1 MLNTLKTFILLAG
14 LTALFGWAGWMI
26 GGQSGMVIALGFA
39 AISNIGAFWFS
50 DKIVLSMYG
59 AKQVKSGYLYNMV
72 LDLAQRA
79 NLPMPR
85 VYIIETQQPNA
96 FATGRSPKHAA
107 VAATRGIIDVLN
119 ERELRGVMAHELAH
133 IKNRDTLTMTITA
146 TIAGAISMLA
156 NFAFWLAP
164 MGGGRD
170 RPAGVWGSL
179 IVMILAPLAAMLVQ
193 MAISRTRE
201 YSADKGGAEICDDPL
216 ALATALQ
223 KLEAAA
229 HRIPNHMAEQNP
241 ATAHM
246 FIVNPLHLNKMDNL
260 FSTHPNTHNR
270 VRELEKLA
278 GMNDDRAGS
287 HWGRS
292 KQNIW

>member
-1 MLNTLKTFILLAG
+1 MMNTLKTFILLAG

-26 GGQSGMVIALGFA
+26 GGESGMVIALGFA

-59 AKQVKSGYLYNMV
+59 AKQIKSGTLYNMV
-72 LDLAQRA
+72 FDLAQRA
-79 NLPMPR
+79 SLPMPR
-85 VYIIETQQPNA
+85 VYIIESAQPNA
-96 FATGRSPKHAA
+96 FATGRSPSHAA
-107 VAATRGIIDVLN
+107 VAATRGIIDILN

-133 IKNRDTLTMTITA
+133 IKNRDTLTMTVTA
-146 TIAGAISMLA
+146 TIAGAISILA
-156 NFAFWLAP
+156 NFAFWLVPA
-164 MGGGRD
+164 GGDRD
-170 RPAGVWGSL
+170 RPAGIWGSL

-201 YSADKGGAEICDDPL
+201 YSADTGGAEICGDPL

-229 HRIPNHMAEQNP
+229 HRIPNYMAEQNP

-246 FIVNPLHLNKMDNL
+246 FIVNPLHLNRMDNL
-260 FSTHPNTHNR
+260 FSTHPNTQNR
-270 VRELEKLA
+270 VRELERLA
-278 GMNDDRAGS
+278 GLKDENSNPHRKSWA
-287 HWGRS
+287 W
-292 KQNIW
+292 